1 MTYDHTYRKRSGR
14 VLLQR
19 QIFEVKTMRVDS
31 CMNKNN
37 IRNPNRRAVEK
48 TVADIEAYYVKQA
61 KN

>member
-1 MTYDHTYRKRSGR
+1 
-14 VLLQR
+14 
-19 QIFEVKTMRVDS
+19 
-31 CMNKNN
+31 MNKNN